1 MAAGDVGLT
10 GLPERCKFSSPEP
23 KMVNPLALAAT
34 HMECRNLQDSMAVM
48 TELLA
53 FQPILEKPAEATLRH
68 PNSPWVLMLH
78 EAGPDAPAK
87 PMHNHW
93 GVRVRTTEE
102 VDNAYAYL
110 TGHKQ
115 QYKLGAIGKPT
126 WSHGSYS
133 CYFVEPGTNGWEIE
147 CYEDFARKE
156 AAAQKFGGVKKPHWE
171 DVYPEERFPGRGYV
185 PQAFTHGTSVA
196 TNLDAN
202 RNFYTEILNLEVH
215 RFSSHV
221 IYVKHPST
229 KTYIVCALRENPKV
243 FSPNFR
249 NTLHVASQNRVKE
262 IYREFSQSGKQ
273 FGVSELFPLS
283 EGDSGASFCF
293 RDPGTNCWEI
303 ASAN

>member
-1 MAAGDVGLT
+1 
-10 GLPERCKFSSPEP
+10 
-23 KMVNPLALAAT
+23 MVHPIALRAT
-34 HMECRNLQDSMAVM
+34 HMECRNLYDSMTVM

-53 FQPILEKPAEATLRH
+53 FQPMSEKKPVEAMLKH
-68 PNSPWVLMLH
+68 PNSPWVLVLH

-93 GVRVRTTEE
+93 GVRVRSTEE
-102 VDNAYAYL
+102 VDHAYEYL
-110 TGHKQ
+110 TVHKQ
-115 QYKLGAIGKPT
+115 RYKLGAIGKPT

-171 DVYPEERFPGRGYV
+171 EIYPEERFPGRGYV
-185 PQAFTHGTSVA
+185 PQAFTHGTLVA
-196 TNLDAN
+196 TDLDAN
-202 RNFYTEILNLEVH
+202 RNFYTDVLNLEVH

-249 NTLHVASQNRVKE
+249 NTLSVASPDRVKE
-262 IYREFSQSGKQ
+262 IYREFSRSGEQ
-273 FGVSELFPLS
+273 LGVSEVLPLS
-283 EGDSGASFCF
+283 ENDSGTSFCF

-303 ASAN
+303 SSQN

>member
-1 MAAGDVGLT
+1 MIK
-10 GLPERCKFSSPEP
+10 PI
-23 KMVNPLALAAT
+23 ALSTT
-34 HMECRNLQDSMAVM
+34 HMECRNLRESMAVM
-48 TELLA
+48 TDLLA
-53 FQPILEKPAEATLRH
+53 FEKISEKPGEATLKH
-68 PNSPWVLMLH
+68 PNSPWQLVLH

-93 GVRVRTTEE
+93 GVRVMTTEE
-102 VDNAYAYL
+102 VDRAYEYL
-110 TGHKQ
+110 TAHKAE
-115 QYKLGAIGKPT
+115 YKLGAIGKPT

-147 CYEDFARKE
+147 CYEDFSRKE

-185 PQAFTHGTSVA
+185 PQAFTHGTLVA
-196 TNLDAN
+196 LDMEVSKA
-202 RNFYTEILNLEVH
+202 FYVDVLNLEVH

-221 IYVKHPST
+221 IYEKHPST

-249 NTLHVASQNRVKE
+249 NTLTVVSKQAVEEAHRELGGLGKE
-262 IYREFSQSGKQ
+262 LP
-273 FGVSELFPLS
+273 VSELSPLQ
-283 EGDSGASFCF
+283 EINGAASFYF

>member
-53 FQPILEKPAEATLRH
+53 FQPILEKPAEPTLRH

-185 PQAFTHGTSVA
+185 PQAFTHGTLVA

-243 FSPNFR
+243 FSANFR

>member
-1 MAAGDVGLT
+1 
-10 GLPERCKFSSPEP
+10 
-23 KMVNPLALAAT
+23 MVHPVALSAT
-34 HMECRNLQDSMAVM
+34 HMECRNLQDSMTVM

-53 FQPILEKPAEATLRH
+53 FQPVSKKKPAETMLKH
-68 PNSPWVLMLH
+68 PNSPWVLVLH

-93 GVRVRTTEE
+93 GVRVRTTDE
-102 VDNAYAYL
+102 VDNAYEYL
-110 TGHKQ
+110 TAHKQ

-171 DVYPEERFPGRGYV
+171 EIYPEERFPGRGYV
-185 PQAFTHGTSVA
+185 PQAFTHGTLVA
-196 TNLDAN
+196 VDLDAN
-202 RNFYTEILNLEVH
+202 KNFYTDVLNLEVH

-243 FSPNFR
+243 FAPNFR
-249 NTLHVASQNRVKE
+249 NTLTVASPDRVKE
-262 IYREFSQSGKQ
+262 VYREFSHSAHQL
-273 FGVSELFPLS
+273 GVSELLPLS
-283 EGDSGASFCF
+283 EDDSGTSFCF

-303 ASAN
+303 SSQN